1 MPLWNP
7 SVLDNLQYWVRGDS
21 LSYLTNGT
29 DVNFWADESG
39 NGFHVQKATAA
50 TQNAPDVL
58 LQGQNGLP
66 VVEFD
71 SSKTECLFDGA
82 IVTEFG
88 TAGFFMTA
96 VFKTATS
103 GSASAGQT
111 VFGDNQDNNLFEFRY
126 TTASARPIKYF
137 GMTSAADSD
146 LVNVGTDMTMASY
159 DRQSTADDNAFW
171 RVNGK
176 LETTSTEAG
185 TYADNDPNSGLLCI
199 GCSGTQTSPQKPLN
213 GQICEIVMYA
223 DALTDAERIL
233 LEGYL
238 ANKWDSTT
246 LIESDGGSNH
256 TYKTKKPLDGITL
269 LGEDLANET
278 LSRSLVGDLSADLN
292 MVDAEHGK
300 GFM

>member
-7 SVLDNLQYWVRGDS
+7 SVLDNLQFWVRGDS
-21 LSYLTNGT
+21 LSYVPNGT
-29 DVNFWADESG
+29 DVSFWADESG
-39 NGFHVQKATAA
+39 NGFHVRKATVAV
-50 TQNAPDVL
+50 QNAPDVL

-66 VVEFD
+66 VVDFD
-71 SSKTECLFDGA
+71 SSRTECLFGGA
-82 IVTEFG
+82 SVAEFG
-88 TAGFFMTA
+88 DTGFFMTG
-96 VFKTATS
+96 VFKTSTS
-103 GSASAGQT
+103 GTASAGQT
-111 VFGDNQDNNLFEFRY
+111 VFGDNQDNSLFEFRY

-137 GMTSAADSD
+137 GTGAAADSA

-159 DRQSTADDNAFW
+159 DRQSTADNNAFW

-176 LETTSTEAG
+176 LESTETEAS
-185 TYADNDPNSGLLCI
+185 TYSDTNLETGLLCV
-199 GCSGTQTSPQKPLN
+199 GCSGTQASPVKPLN

-246 LIESDGGSNH
+246 LIESDGGSDH

>member
-39 NGFHVQKATAA
+39 NGFHVQKATTA

-66 VVEFD
+66 VVDFD
-71 SSKTECLFDGA
+71 SSRTECLFGGG
-82 IVTEFG
+82 IVTQFG
-88 TAGFFMTA
+88 TSGFFITS
-96 VFKTATS
+96 VFKTATT
-103 GSASAGQT
+103 GGTAET
-111 VFGDNQDNNLFEFRY
+111 VFGDNQDNSLFEFRY
-126 TTASARPIKYF
+126 TASSNRPIKYF
-137 GMTSAADSD
+137 GTGGDADSA
-146 LVNVGTDMTMASY
+146 LVNVGNDMTMASY
-159 DRQSTADDNAFW
+159 DRQSTGSSDSFW

-176 LETTSTEAG
+176 LESTETEAG
-185 TYADNDPNSGLLCI
+185 DYDDNDATTGLLCI
-199 GCSGTQTSPQKPLN
+199 GCSGTQASPQKPLN

-246 LIESDGGSNH
+246 LIESDGGSDH